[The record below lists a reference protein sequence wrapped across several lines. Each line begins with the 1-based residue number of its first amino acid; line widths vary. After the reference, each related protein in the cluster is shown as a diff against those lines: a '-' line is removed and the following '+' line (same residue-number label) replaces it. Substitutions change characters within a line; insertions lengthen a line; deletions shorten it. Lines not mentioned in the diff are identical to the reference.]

1 MWAIAETILM
11 CLNLVVIACV
21 LNQSR
26 GHWLLFDVLVI
37 EINVIMAM
45 ESQLNSLV
53 DGSETC
59 DASLMLSSRF

>member
-1 MWAIAETILM
+1 MWAIVETIIV
-11 CLNLVVIACV
+11 CLNLVVITCV

-26 GHWLLFDVLVI
+26 GHWILFDVLVI

-45 ESQLNSLV
+45 ESQPNSLV

-59 DASLMLSSRF
+59 D

>member
-1 MWAIAETILM
+1 VWAIAQTIFT

-26 GHWLLFDVLVI
+26 GHWLLFDVLMTK
-37 EINVIMAM
+37 INVVVAM
-45 ESQLNSLV
+45 ESQPNSLV

-59 DASLMLSSRF
+59 D